1 VTAPTSK
8 GWRPLARGSCSFG
21 TTAGRIDTARVQQ
34 HGQAEQADGQGVAGV
49 DRHHHPAAVQ
59 PVDQR
64 PADQREEQPGEALG
78 DDQAGDQAGVA
89 GQGGGQQRPGDQGDA
104 VAQVGDGVGRPQ
116 FGDVGSEAER
126 AQVGSIVWE
135 KRLTIRRPPAL
146 EREDRGDETAPMRR
160 RLPLL
165 LLIAAVAMSGC
176 GTDNNARSDARAGT
190 TAAPTPGGTSTQR
203 PGATTPPAPGATA
216 TPAPNATPTPG
227 ATPAPAAGDM
237 AVKAGATGAGFRGG
251 VVPGRDAVRRRVPH
265 SWRRGCPVGP
275 VELRLLRVD
284 HWGFDRRVHRG
295 ELIVHRD
302 HAHRMLRVME
312 RLFAAR
318 YPIQRLRLVD
328 AYGADDDRSMAA
340 NNTSA
345 FNCRRVSGSSRWS
358 EHAYGRAIDV
368 NPLRNP
374 YVTRGG
380 RVSPPAGR
388 PYANRSLRA
397 AGMIHGGDRVVRAFA
412 AAGWQW
418 GGYWSG
424 SRDYQ
429 HFSSTGR

>member
-1 VTAPTSK
+1 MK
-8 GWRPLARGSCSFG
+8 R
-21 TTAGRIDTARVQQ
+21 RV
-34 HGQAEQADGQGVAGV
+34 
-49 DRHHHPAAVQ
+49 
-59 PVDQR
+59 
-64 PADQREEQPGEALG
+64 
-78 DDQAGDQAGVA
+78 
-89 GQGGGQQRPGDQGDA
+89 
-104 VAQVGDGVGRPQ
+104 
-116 FGDVGSEAER
+116 
-126 AQVGSIVWE
+126 
-135 KRLTIRRPPAL
+135 
-146 EREDRGDETAPMRR
+146 
-160 RLPLL
+160 PLL
-165 LLIAAVAMSGC
+165 LIIAALATAGC
-176 GTDNNARSDARAGT
+176 GTDHRAPGGDRAGAPASPP
-190 TAAPTPGGTSTQR
+190 TATPAPGGT
-203 PGATTPPAPGATA
+203 ATPAPGATA
-216 TPAPNATPTPG
+216 G
-227 ATPAPAAGDM
+227 SGGGEL
-237 AVKAGATGAGFRGG
+237 AVKAGGTGPRFRGSI
-251 VVPGRDAVRRRVPH
+251 VSGREAVRQRVRH

-284 HWGFDRRVHRG
+284 HWGLDRRVHRG

-302 HAHRMLRVME
+302 HARRLLRVME

-345 FNCRRVSGSSRWS
+345 FNCRKVSGSRRWS

-388 PYANRSLRA
+388 PYANRSRRA
-397 AGMIHGGDRVVRAFA
+397 AGMIHGGDRVVQAFA
-412 AAGWQW
+412 AAGWEW
-418 GGYWSG
+418 GGNWSG